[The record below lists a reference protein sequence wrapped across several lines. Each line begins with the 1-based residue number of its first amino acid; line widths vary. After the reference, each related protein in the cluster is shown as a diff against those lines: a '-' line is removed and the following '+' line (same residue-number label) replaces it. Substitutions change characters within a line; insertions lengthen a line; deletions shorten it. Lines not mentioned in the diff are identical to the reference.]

1 MKLIVSKNLKSRTS
15 FKRSA
20 KALAENV
27 TEFIHGK
34 EALDDAIRISKALFS
49 GDLKSLSGKEL
60 KKASKMFLKLNYQ
73 LKLQILLMS

>member
-60 KKASKMFLKLNYQ
+60 KRR
-73 LKLQILLMS
+73 LQRCSSS